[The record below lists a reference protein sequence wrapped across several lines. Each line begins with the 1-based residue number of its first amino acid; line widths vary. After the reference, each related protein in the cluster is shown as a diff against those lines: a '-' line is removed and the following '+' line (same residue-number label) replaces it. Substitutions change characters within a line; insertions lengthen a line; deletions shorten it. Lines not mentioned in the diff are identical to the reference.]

1 MKSRLL
7 GDDHD
12 WKLVRD
18 LLVETY
24 SITPLDFNWDVRR
37 WDGWRWYQN
46 DDSWREEKHGLARI
60 WLKSN
65 RVVAAVHREGSRD
78 AHLQIHPEHLSLEE
92 EMIAWAEKTLPGRNL
107 VGQMELLIF
116 VYEDD
121 QHRCDLLAS
130 RDFER
135 LSVGGYHRRASLEEM
150 EIPESNLLD
159 GYQLKDTTDYRW
171 QDGQKLAN
179 LLNTAFRREI
189 HNAEEYEIFRGKAP
203 SFRADLDLLALVPD
217 GTWVSYVGLP
227 YDSTNKRGVFEPV
240 CTHPDHGGKG
250 IAKALML
257 EGLRRLKALG
267 AEEVSV
273 GTGDQVAAN
282 RLYRS
287 LGFTEER
294 RGFYW
299 RKRL

>member
-7 GDDHD
+7 RDDQD
-12 WKLVRD
+12 WKLVRE

-24 SITPLDFNWDVRR
+24 PITPLDFNWDVRR

-78 AHLQIHPEHLSLEE
+78 AHLQLHPNHLNLEE
-92 EMIAWAEKTLPGRNL
+92 EIVAWAEKTLPGRSAEGEL
-107 VGQMELLIF
+107 ELLIF
-116 VYEDD
+116 VYDED
-121 QHRCDLLAS
+121 QHRSKLLES
-130 RDFER
+130 RGYEK
-135 LSVGGYHRRASLEEM
+135 LTVGGYHRRANLSEL
-150 EIPESNLLD
+150 EIPDTVLPE
-159 GYQLKDTTDYRW
+159 GYVLQDTSDYRW
-171 QDGQKLAN
+171 QDGQKLAD
-179 LLNTAFRREI
+179 LLNTAFNRDI
-189 HNAEEYEIFRGKAP
+189 HTAEEYEVFRAKAP
-203 SFRADLDLLALVPD
+203 SFRAHLDLLALSP
-217 GTWVSYVGLP
+217 GATWAGYVGLP
-227 YDSTNKRGVFEPV
+227 YDSKNKRGVFEPV

-267 AEEVSV
+267 GEQVSV